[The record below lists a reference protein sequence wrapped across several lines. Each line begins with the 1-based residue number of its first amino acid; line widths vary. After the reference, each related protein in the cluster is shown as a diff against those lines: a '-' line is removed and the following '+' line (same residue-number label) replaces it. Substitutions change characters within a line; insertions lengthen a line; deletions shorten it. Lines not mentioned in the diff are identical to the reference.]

1 MKRVLS
7 LILALGIL
15 FGSVTGAAAPGK
27 IYTQAQKQDTSAAF
41 LASVFLSILN
51 EILPEKPE
59 EPEEPAEEIT
69 IAERAVYWGLPADI
83 AWIEDPQSEEDI
95 ENNILFAFLHGE
107 YAFRFEN
114 LTWEQ
119 KEWLF
124 AQIRPESGSSYIKKL
139 ACSYPELAGAL
150 ANVWEGCGRGQNS
163 NNDKYFLFID
173 FPIWDGTNIT
183 TELLYQQQLEALD
196 AALAI
201 SKELHENGT
210 IRDGMTQKE
219 IAWVYY
225 KYLRSLHVKVGEG
238 EAAVST
244 GKTALYDSAWACLVS
259 KKADCVGRAAGFNL
273 LMHIEGISAQGVRG
287 RFLYV
292 SSGHVLS
299 RVILDGEEYFCDW
312 GNDKGIWPEEDFAAK
327 FNFAFDDDS
336 LAYARAHGGDYKA

>member
-15 FGSVTGAAAPGK
+15 FGSVTGAAAAGK
-27 IYTQAQKQDTSAAF
+27 IYTQAQEQDTSAAF

-59 EPEEPAEEIT
+59 EPAEEIT
-69 IAERAVYWGLPADI
+69 LAERAVYWGLPADI

-201 SKELHENGT
+201 P
-210 IRDGMTQKE
+210 
-219 IAWVYY
+219 
-225 KYLRSLHVKVGEG
+225 RS
-238 EAAVST
+238 ST
-244 GKTALYDSAWACLVS
+244 RT
-259 KKADCVGRAAGFNL
+259 
-273 LMHIEGISAQGVRG
+273 E
-287 RFLYV
+287 
-292 SSGHVLS
+292 
-299 RVILDGEEYFCDW
+299 
-312 GNDKGIWPEEDFAAK
+312 PFAMA
-327 FNFAFDDDS
+327 
-336 LAYARAHGGDYKA
+336 